1 MGLADPDRPGPQLS
15 PEARQRALRG
25 LLCKLLHAPTAAS
38 ASVSVIEDLHWMDEG
53 SDALLG
59 ELLGSV
65 AGTKTLVVL
74 NYRPEYSPSW
84 GELSNYRQI
93 PLEPLGPA
101 DTEKLLRDL
110 VGEDPSLDGLAELIH
125 ERTAG
130 NPFFIEEIVRELS
143 ESGALEG
150 ERGAQRLVQ
159 PVCDVKVPASVQTVL
174 AARIDRLDPDA
185 KRLLQAM
192 SVAGKEVAQPALMQV
207 SGFDDEEACGEALK
221 RAIDAEFLY
230 EAELYPGARD
240 RLPPSAHPRG
250 RLRNPA
256 RRPAGADP
264 RRRGAGDD
272 RPQPRAAR

>member
-1 MGLADPDRPGPQLS
+1 
-15 PEARQRALRG
+15 
-25 LLCKLLHAPTAAS
+25 
-38 ASVSVIEDLHWMDEG
+38 MDEG

-65 AGTKTLVVL
+65 EGTKTLVIL
-74 NYRPEYSPSW
+74 NYRPEYSPRW
-84 GELSNYRQI
+84 GELELPPDRARAARARRHR
-93 PLEPLGPA
+93 E
-101 DTEKLLRDL
+101 LLRDL
-110 VGEDPSLDGLAELIH
+110 VGEDPSLDGLADLIH

-192 SVAGKEVAQPALMQV
+192 SVAGKEVAAAGADAGLRARRRGGLRRALR
-207 SGFDDEEACGEALK
+207 

-230 EAELYPGARD
+230 EAELYPERVIAFRHPLTLEVAYGTQLADQRARTHAAVAQATIDLNPD
-240 RLPPSAHPRG
+240 RHDEL
-250 RLRNPA
+250 
-256 RRPAGADP
+256 
-264 RRRGAGDD
+264 
-272 RPQPRAAR
+272 AA